1 MDAAGP
7 GEDETGRKVL
17 TTPPPPSKELFA
29 ALTID
34 VTWRS
39 VIEVRIKATLELN
52 DADGSGIELS
62 DGGGCN
68 LEDP

>member
-1 MDAAGP
+1 MEAVGP
-7 GEDETGRKVL
+7 GEDGIGRKVR
-17 TTPPPPSKELFA
+17 TTPPPPSRVRFA

-68 LEDP
+68 VEDL

>member
-1 MDAAGP
+1 MGS
-7 GEDETGRKVL
+7 GEDGVGRRKR
-17 TTPPPPSKELFA
+17 TTPPPPSRDRFA

-62 DGGGCN
+62 EGGGCN
-68 LEDP
+68 VEDL